1 MRPPAQGLLDG
12 ANHRGVG
19 GAGATGGKDERRLGA
34 CGRLDGN
41 NTPRQDFR
49 TGGGKVLPQVGA
61 EVLLGSPRSDLAQEL
76 GGADATAL
84 AGRGRREMDCSSVV
98 SSVGATLAVVPGD

>member
-1 MRPPAQGLLDG
+1 MRPPAQGLFDG

-19 GAGATGGKDERRLGA
+19 GAGATGGGDERRLGA
-34 CGRLDGN
+34 RARLDGN
-41 NTPRQDFR
+41 DPPRQGLR
-49 TGGGKVLPQVGA
+49 SGGGEVLPQVGA
-61 EVLLGSPRSDLAQEL
+61 EVLLGAPRGDLAQEL